1 MELLKNII
9 YSDFMVGRGNIR
21 PGSKDCNLVALY
33 LLAVLVQCH
42 DKSIGLFRL
51 QFVVFKDQILHAEGR
66 EMQVI
71 SVTEHL
77 DGIIIPCTLKFF
89 LFTGSGDLYPQF
101 VHFKPMGHFNINMN
115 E

>member
-1 MELLKNII
+1 
-9 YSDFMVGRGNIR
+9 
-21 PGSKDCNLVALY
+21 
-33 LLAVLVQCH
+33 
-42 DKSIGLFRL
+42 
-51 QFVVFKDQILHAEGR
+51 
-66 EMQVI
+66 MQMI

-77 DGIIIPCTLKFF
+77 DGIIIPCTLKFL